1 MNVYDCANDLARAMR
16 ESHEFK
22 KLKEANEILAKDP
35 ETKKL
40 VDEFLQLSQE
50 IEIAKFQGQE
60 PEKEK
65 TEKLQKLYGVLGLN
79 RDAMEYLNNFMRFQ
93 MMMADISKSIQDVV
107 KDVMGDKQWL
117 AKNCRTFF
125 MAVLLALC
133 LLMNL

>member
-1 MNVYDCANDLARAMR
+1 MNVYDCANELARAMR

-50 IEIAKFQGQE
+50 IEIAKFRGQE

-107 KDVMGDKQWL
+107 KDVMGDK
-117 AKNCRTFF
+117 
-125 MAVLLALC
+125 
-133 LLMNL
+133 

>member
-1 MNVYDCANDLARAMR
+1 MEDLLQVGVITSTHGVRGEVKVFPTTDDVR
-16 ESHEFK
+16 RFK
-22 KLKEANEILAKDP
+22 KLKEANEILGKDP

-50 IEIAKFQGQE
+50 IEIAKYQGQE

-107 KDVMGDKQWL
+107 KDVMGDK
-117 AKNCRTFF
+117 
-125 MAVLLALC
+125 
-133 LLMNL
+133 